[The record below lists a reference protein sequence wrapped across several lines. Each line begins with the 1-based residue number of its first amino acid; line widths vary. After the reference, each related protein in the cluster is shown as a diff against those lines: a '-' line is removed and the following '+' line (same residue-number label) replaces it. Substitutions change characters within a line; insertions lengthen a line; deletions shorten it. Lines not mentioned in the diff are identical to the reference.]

1 MKSVMQDPVW
11 VCWRYVNERK
21 VPYTPG
27 KETPARSNDP
37 KTWRSYE
44 EAVEASTLYNGTGF
58 MFCEGLGGIDID
70 GHVSSRL
77 TKAIRVLFGK
87 TYQERSPSGKGLH
100 ILFKVDL
107 SKLPG
112 EYRGDKFQLDE
123 RFYIKNPHNGLEAY
137 VGGFTN
143 RFFTYTGDVVSS
155 SHSIVDCTAEFL
167 TFLKRYMLRSIFVK
181 TLIKKRKEFLA
192 AELEIKP
199 VPEKRLSSS
208 DIALYLKW
216 ARVKGGDAFTA
227 LYDKGDISRYGNDDS
242 SADLALC
249 CMLAYYLQGDAVA
262 VDTAFR
268 HSALYRDKW
277 ERGDYRDSTISR
289 GIEQCKG
296 VFYTRPGRPSKSI
309 QSSGKESEVKNV
321 TVPSKAE
328 HLDNIENVMMK
339 STHFSLVHLE
349 QAMAELKINVRLDDI
364 LHDVDIVGVPNRYF
378 RADVNLT
385 TVMNFLFD
393 YIRAAHSYKYVTR
406 ASVTSYLK
414 EAALKNRFN
423 PVLDYLAQFKWDGQ
437 DHLQK
442 VYDALGVKD
451 DLSKTLI
458 KKWFWQGHALLR
470 NDGTISPA
478 GILVFQG
485 PQGIGKTTFFSK
497 AALQARWFG
506 QGSIISGVDKDL
518 VRRTVS
524 HFISELGELS
534 GTLSRTD
541 RNLLKIFVDRTK
553 DTYRLPYDSTDT
565 VHARRTNLCA
575 TVNENVFLV
584 DPTGNRRFW
593 TICLKSINK
602 ALINSI
608 DFTQVWLQ
616 VWEQYAK
623 DDLLGF
629 RLTEE
634 ELSAV
639 NNVNTQYEKSLE
651 GEDEVRDIFSSDEV
665 EYKYATVSVFKE
677 AWPILHKYTA
687 RQLGMIL
694 DRLQIKQNIKTVK
707 EGYRK
712 YKTGRYRALPL
723 PIYKSEG
730 RGQRNDWSHLPSCP
744 IDEIVR
750 FGTEEQGN
758 ISTPEPKSPPQKS
771 KKSLRHK
778 GKLLVFKRQ
787 DLQSTLPETSAQ
799 THKLKGGAVPKAPD

>member
-1 MKSVMQDPVW
+1 MKSIKNVRVW
-11 VCWRYVNERK
+11 VNWKLLSTGK

-27 KETPARSNDP
+27 TTSRASAADP
-37 KTWRSYE
+37 PTWRTYE
-44 EAVEASTLYNGTGF
+44 AACDSVKKFKMNGIGF
-58 MFCEGLGGIDID
+58 VLPAGVACIDID
-70 GHVSSRL
+70 SDVDSTIAQEVKRL
-77 TKAIRVLFGK
+77 FQF
-87 TYQERSPSGKGLH
+87 TYQEVSPSGKGFH
-100 ILFKVDL
+100 IVFKVDL
-107 SKLPG
+107 
-112 EYRGDKFQLDE
+112 DQLK
-123 RFYIKNPHNGLEAY
+123 RFFFIKKKEAYYMKNPHNGLEAY
-137 VGGFTN
+137 VGGYTS
-143 RFFTYTGDVVSS
+143 RFITYTGHRVGQCTRVK
-155 SHSIVDCTAEFL
+155 DCTVEFL
-167 TFLKRYMLRSIFVK
+167 TFLNTYMTKHLYARSPLSVK
-181 TLIKKRKEFLA
+181 TKR
-192 AELEIKP
+192 
-199 VPEKRLSSS
+199 VDSQDSQGDLSCSPKTVLS
-208 DIALYLKW
+208 VTDIDTYLKW
-216 ARVKGGDAFTA
+216 ARKGKRGPEFSL
-227 LYDKGDISRYGNDDS
+227 LYDNLSTGNKSVDD
-242 SADLALC
+242 LTLC
-249 CMLAYYLQGDAVA
+249 RMLAFYLQGDEAA
-262 VDTAFR
+262 IDIAFR
-268 HSALYRDKW
+268 RSARYREKW
-277 ERGDYRDSTISR
+277 EREDYRTETIR
-289 GIEQCKG
+289 KAVEHCNG
-296 VFYTRPGRPSKSI
+296 VFYKRPGRPSKVSCAEED
-309 QSSGKESEVKNV
+309 SSNKIKVEYSDEDERAMAKSN
-321 TVPSKAE
+321 
-328 HLDNIENVMMK
+328 HL
-339 STHFSLVHLE
+339 TLLHLE
-349 QAMAELKINVRLDDI
+349 DMLTTRGVKVKYNEV
-364 LHDVDIVGVPNRYF
+364 LHDIDVEGVFSTGTLRG
-378 RADVNLT
+378 RVLTSEDVNSIIE
-385 TVMNFLFD
+385 FLFD
-393 YIRAAHSYKYVTR
+393 LARAVYNYKQVTR
-406 ASVTSYLK
+406 AGIRSYLR
-414 EAALKNRFN
+414 ELALKNRYNPILEHFN
-423 PVLDYLAQFKWDGQ
+423 QSRWDGQ

-451 DLSKTLI
+451 DLQKILI
-458 KKWFWQGHALLR
+458 LKWFWQGHALLR

-506 QGSIISGVDKDL
+506 QGSIVSGVDKDL
-518 VRRTVS
+518 IRRTVS

-750 FGTEEQGN
+750 FGTEEQN
-758 ISTPEPKSPPQKS
+758 NTLTPPELNLQPQRL
-771 KKSLRHK
+771 KKSLRYK
-778 GKLLVFKRQ
+778 GKTIVYKIY
-787 DLQSTLPETSAQ
+787 ST
-799 THKLKGGAVPKAPD
+799 

>member
-1 MKSVMQDPVW
+1 MKSVMKDPVW
-11 VCWRYVNERK
+11 VCWRYVNKRK

-44 EAVEASTLYNGTGF
+44 EAVEASALYNGTGF
-58 MFCEGLGGIDID
+58 MFYEGLGGIDID

-77 TKAIRVLFGK
+77 TKAIRVLFGR

-181 TLIKKRKEFLA
+181 ALIKKRKELLA

-277 ERGDYRDSTISR
+277 EREDYRDSTISR

-442 VYDALGVKD
+442 VYDALGIKD
-451 DLSKTLI
+451 NLSKTLI

-665 EYKYATVSVFKE
+665 EYKYATVAVFKE
-677 AWPILHKYTA
+677 AWPILRKYTA

-744 IDEIVR
+744 LDEIVR

-758 ISTPEPKSPPQKS
+758 TLTPPELNLQPQRL
-771 KKSLRHK
+771 KKSLRYK
-778 GKLLVFKRQ
+778 GKTIVYKTH
-787 DLQSTLPETSAQ
+787 ST
-799 THKLKGGAVPKAPD
+799 

>member
-1 MKSVMQDPVW
+1 M
-11 VCWRYVNERK
+11 R
-21 VPYTPG
+21 
-27 KETPARSNDP
+27 
-37 KTWRSYE
+37 
-44 EAVEASTLYNGTGF
+44 
-58 MFCEGLGGIDID
+58 
-70 GHVSSRL
+70 
-77 TKAIRVLFGK
+77 
-87 TYQERSPSGKGLH
+87 
-100 ILFKVDL
+100 
-107 SKLPG
+107 
-112 EYRGDKFQLDE
+112 
-123 RFYIKNPHNGLEAY
+123 
-137 VGGFTN
+137 
-143 RFFTYTGDVVSS
+143 
-155 SHSIVDCTAEFL
+155 
-167 TFLKRYMLRSIFVK
+167 
-181 TLIKKRKEFLA
+181 
-192 AELEIKP
+192 EL
-199 VPEKRLSSS
+199 
-208 DIALYLKW
+208 
-216 ARVKGGDAFTA
+216 
-227 LYDKGDISRYGNDDS
+227 
-242 SADLALC
+242 
-249 CMLAYYLQGDAVA
+249 
-262 VDTAFR
+262 
-268 HSALYRDKW
+268 
-277 ERGDYRDSTISR
+277 
-289 GIEQCKG
+289 
-296 VFYTRPGRPSKSI
+296 
-309 QSSGKESEVKNV
+309 
-321 TVPSKAE
+321 
-328 HLDNIENVMMK
+328 
-339 STHFSLVHLE
+339 
-349 QAMAELKINVRLDDI
+349 
-364 LHDVDIVGVPNRYF
+364 
-378 RADVNLT
+378 
-385 TVMNFLFD
+385 
-393 YIRAAHSYKYVTR
+393 
-406 ASVTSYLK
+406 
-414 EAALKNRFN
+414 ALKNRYN
-423 PVLDYLAQFKWDGQ
+423 PILEHLNQSQWDGQ

-451 DLSKTLI
+451 NLQKTLI
-458 KKWFWQGHALLR
+458 LKWFWQGHALLR

-750 FGTEEQGN
+750 FGTEEQN
-758 ISTPEPKSPPQKS
+758 NTLTPPELNLYPQRL

-787 DLQSTLPETSAQ
+787 DLQNTLPETSAQ

>member
-1 MKSVMQDPVW
+1 MK
-11 VCWRYVNERK
+11 RIKNERIWVNWKLLSTGK

-27 KETPARSNDP
+27 TTSRASAADP
-37 KTWRSYE
+37 PTWRTYE
-44 EAVEASTLYNGTGF
+44 TACDSVKKFKMNGIGF
-58 MFCEGLGGIDID
+58 VLPVGIACIDID
-70 GHVSSRL
+70 SDVDSTIAQEVKRL
-77 TKAIRVLFGK
+77 FQF
-87 TYQERSPSGKGLH
+87 TYQEVSPSQKGTH
-100 ILFKVDL
+100 IVFKVDM
-107 SKLPG
+107 
-112 EYRGDKFQLDE
+112 DQLK
-123 RFYIKNPHNGLEAY
+123 RFFFIKKKEAYYMKNPHNGLEAY
-137 VGGFTN
+137 VGGYTS
-143 RFFTYTGDVVSS
+143 RFITYTEHITGRCTRVK
-155 SHSIVDCTAEFL
+155 DCTVEFL
-167 TFLKRYMLRSIFVK
+167 TFLDTYMAKHLYARPSLSVKEKNKRMDSQGDLSCPPK
-181 TLIKKRKEFLA
+181 T
-192 AELEIKP
+192 
-199 VPEKRLSSS
+199 VLSVA
-208 DIALYLKW
+208 DIDTYLKW
-216 ARVKGGDAFTA
+216 ARKGKRGTEFSL
-227 LYDKGDISRYGNDDS
+227 LYDNLSTGNKSVDD
-242 SADLALC
+242 LTLC
-249 CMLAYYLQGDAVA
+249 RMLAFYLQGDEAA
-262 VDTAFR
+262 IDIAFR
-268 HSALYRDKW
+268 RSARYREKW
-277 ERGDYRDSTISR
+277 EREDYRTETIR
-289 GIEQCKG
+289 KAVEHCNG
-296 VFYTRPGRPSKSI
+296 VFYKRPGRPSKVSCAEED
-309 QSSGKESEVKNV
+309 SSNKIKVEYSDEDERAMAKSN
-321 TVPSKAE
+321 
-328 HLDNIENVMMK
+328 HL
-339 STHFSLVHLE
+339 TLLHLE
-349 QAMAELKINVRLDDI
+349 DMLTTRGVKVKYNEV
-364 LHDVDIVGVPNRYF
+364 LHDIDVEGVFSTGTLRG
-378 RADVNLT
+378 RVLTSEDVNSIIE
-385 TVMNFLFD
+385 FLFD
-393 YIRAAHSYKYVTR
+393 LARAVYNYKQVTR
-406 ASVTSYLK
+406 AGIRSYLR
-414 EAALKNRFN
+414 ELALKNRYN
-423 PVLDYLAQFKWDGQ
+423 PIVEYLNQSQWDGQ

-451 DLSKTLI
+451 NLQKTLI
-458 KKWFWQGHALLR
+458 LKWFWQGHALLR

-602 ALINSI
+602 TLINSI

-744 IDEIVR
+744 LDEIVR

-787 DLQSTLPETSAQ
+787 DLQNTLPETSAQ